1 MVAIFWWAIPKFADY
16 RDVWAA
22 IKTLTPIETW
32 SLVAATAFNLLTY
45 WWANQAALPGLGIG
59 KAAVL
64 TQTTTSVANTLPAGG
79 AIAIGLTYSIL
90 DSWGF
95 TGTSVALYVGVTG
108 IWNIFTK
115 LALPML
121 ALVFL
126 ALSGHLTTT
135 YILAAIFGVV
145 VLGVA
150 VGLFALVFRS
160 EAFAI
165 RIGNRMGRVVSWV
178 RRLLHKPPVTTW
190 GDGAARFRRDTIV
203 LVGHRWLRL
212 SLMTVLSQVALFFVL
227 LLSLRSLGVSEQEV
241 STAEAFA
248 VYAFSRLLSAVPIT
262 PGGVGL
268 IDLGYIGGL
277 TAFDS
282 AEKAADRGRRAA
294 VPRAHLR
301 DPDPDRR
308 VHLHHLARQVGLAS
322 SRRRGRPA
330 RASHVLHV
338 RERLRAGQ
346 GMSGAHHSV
355 ESLPR
360 GDDHRE
366 HELHPGEDHLGPRHR
381 SLVPIDA
388 DERIVRIEHRVR
400 TVDPRGTERATVRR
414 RSRLLRIQTDARQ
427 VLDGALDGLERALAG
442 WAASSTRNDPIA
454 VRRRRTRCA
463 PQPSARPTSAT
474 STRTYVPPEQVI
486 RTSRSRPSNAV
497 TSNASTRIG
506 RAGASSTSPLRAAS

>member
-1 MVAIFWWAIPKFADY
+1 MSTPQAAEGTRKPLGWKRIVGYIVSIAIVIAIFWWAIPKFADY
-16 RDVWAA
+16 RAVWAA
-22 IKTLTPIETW
+22 IKTLSPIQTW
-32 SLVAATAFNLLTY
+32 SLVAATGFNLVTY

-79 AIAIGLTYSIL
+79 AIAVGLTYSIL

-126 ALSGHLTTT
+126 AVSGHLTTT
-135 YILAAIFGVV
+135 YILAAIFGVA

-150 VGLFALVFRS
+150 VGLFAALFRS
-160 EAFAI
+160 EAFAT
-165 RIGNRMGRVVSWV
+165 RIGNRMGRIVSWF
-178 RRLLHKPPVTTW
+178 RSLLHKPPVTTW

-227 LLSLRSLGVSEQEV
+227 LLSLRALGVSEQAV

-277 TAFDS
+277 KAFYIGGL
-282 AEKAADRGRRAA
+282 KASSGEEEAAIVAAIVAA
-294 VPRAHLR
+294 VLLFRALTYGIQI
-301 DPDPDRR
+301 PIGGFTYIVWR
-308 VHLHHLARQVGLAS
+308 VKSDWR
-322 SRRRGRPA
+322 RPA
-330 RASHVLHV
+330 DAAAQ
-338 RERLRAGQ
+338 RER
-346 GMSGAHHSV
+346 S
-355 ESLPR
+355 
-360 GDDHRE
+360 
-366 HELHPGEDHLGPRHR
+366 
-381 SLVPIDA
+381 
-388 DERIVRIEHRVR
+388 
-400 TVDPRGTERATVRR
+400 TYF
-414 RSRLLRIQTDARQ
+414 
-427 VLDGALDGLERALAG
+427 ALDNG
-442 WAASSTRNDPIA
+442 
-454 VRRRRTRCA
+454 
-463 PQPSARPTSAT
+463 SAR
-474 STRTYVPPEQVI
+474 
-486 RTSRSRPSNAV
+486 V
-497 TSNASTRIG
+497 TK
-506 RAGASSTSPLRAAS
+506 

>member
-1 MVAIFWWAIPKFADY
+1 MSTAPVAERTRKPLGWKRIVGYTISIAIVVAIFWWAIPKFADY

-22 IKTLTPIETW
+22 IKTLTPLETW

-135 YILAAIFGVV
+135 YILAALFGVV
-145 VLGVA
+145 VLGAA

-165 RIGNRMGRVVSWV
+165 RIGTRMGRVASWV

-212 SLMTVLSQVALFFVL
+212 SLFTVLSQVALFFVL
-227 LLSLRSLGVSEQEV
+227 LLSLRSFGVSEQEV

-282 AEKAADRGRRAA
+282 AQKAQIVAA
-294 VPRAHLR
+294 VLLFRALTYGIQI
-301 DPDPDRR
+301 PIGGFTYIIWR
-308 VHLHHLARQVGLAS
+308 VKSDWR
-322 SRRRGRPA
+322 RPA
-330 RASHVLHV
+330 DVAAQR
-338 RERLRAGQ
+338 
-346 GMSGAHHSV
+346 
-355 ESLPR
+355 
-360 GDDHRE
+360 
-366 HELHPGEDHLGPRHR
+366 
-381 SLVPIDA
+381 
-388 DERIVRIEHRVR
+388 
-400 TVDPRGTERATVRR
+400 ERATYFTFEDDSAQVR
-414 RSRLLRIQTDARQ
+414 
-427 VLDGALDGLERALAG
+427 G
-442 WAASSTRNDPIA
+442 
-454 VRRRRTRCA
+454 
-463 PQPSARPTSAT
+463 
-474 STRTYVPPEQVI
+474 
-486 RTSRSRPSNAV
+486 
-497 TSNASTRIG
+497 
-506 RAGASSTSPLRAAS
+506 

>member
-1 MVAIFWWAIPKFADY
+1 MSTSQAAAAAPTASPEGKKGLSWKRILGYIASVIIVVGIFAWAIPKFADY
-16 RDVWAA
+16 ADVISW
-22 IKTLTPIETW
+22 IRTLTPLESL
-32 SLVAATAFNLLTY
+32 SLVLAMLFNLVTY
-45 WWANQAALPGLGIG
+45 WWANQAALPGMGIG

-79 AIAIGLTYSIL
+79 AIAVGLTYSIL

-95 TGTSVALYVGVTG
+95 SGTSVALYVGVTG

-135 YILAAIFGVV
+135 YILAAILGVV

-150 VGLFALVFRS
+150 VGLFAALFRS

-165 RIGNRMGRVVSWV
+165 RIGNWLGRVMSWF

-282 AEKAADRGRRAA
+282 AEKAQIVAA
-294 VPRAHLR
+294 VLLFRMLTYGIQIPIGGFTYIIW
-301 DPDPDRR
+301 R
-308 VHLHHLARQVGLAS
+308 VKSDWR
-322 SRRRGRPA
+322 RPA
-330 RASHVLHV
+330 
-338 RERLRAGQ
+338 
-346 GMSGAHHSV
+346 
-355 ESLPR
+355 
-360 GDDHRE
+360 
-366 HELHPGEDHLGPRHR
+366 
-381 SLVPIDA
+381 DA
-388 DERIVRIEHRVR
+388 AAQR
-400 TVDPRGTERATVRR
+400 ERATYFTFENG
-414 RSRLLRIQTDARQ
+414 SR
-427 VLDGALDGLERALAG
+427 V
-442 WAASSTRNDPIA
+442 TR
-454 VRRRRTRCA
+454 
-463 PQPSARPTSAT
+463 
-474 STRTYVPPEQVI
+474 
-486 RTSRSRPSNAV
+486 
-497 TSNASTRIG
+497 
-506 RAGASSTSPLRAAS
+506 

>member
-1 MVAIFWWAIPKFADY
+1 MSTAPVAERTRKPLGWKRIVGYTISIAIVVAIFWWAIPKFADY

-22 IKTLTPIETW
+22 IKTLTPLETW

-135 YILAAIFGVV
+135 YILAALFGVV
-145 VLGVA
+145 VLGAA

-165 RIGNRMGRVVSWV
+165 RIGTRMGRVASWV
-178 RRLLHKPPVTTW
+178 RRRLHKPPVTTW

-212 SLMTVLSQVALFFVL
+212 SLVTVLSQVALFFVL
-227 LLSLRSLGVSEQEV
+227 LLSLRSFGVSEQEV

-282 AEKAADRGRRAA
+282 AQKAQIVAA
-294 VPRAHLR
+294 VLLFRALTYGIQI
-301 DPDPDRR
+301 PIGGFTYIIWR
-308 VHLHHLARQVGLAS
+308 VKSDWR
-322 SRRRGRPA
+322 RPA
-330 RASHVLHV
+330 
-338 RERLRAGQ
+338 
-346 GMSGAHHSV
+346 
-355 ESLPR
+355 
-360 GDDHRE
+360 
-366 HELHPGEDHLGPRHR
+366 
-381 SLVPIDA
+381 DA
-388 DERIVRIEHRVR
+388 AAQR
-400 TVDPRGTERATVRR
+400 ERATYFTFEDDSAQVR
-414 RSRLLRIQTDARQ
+414 
-427 VLDGALDGLERALAG
+427 G
-442 WAASSTRNDPIA
+442 
-454 VRRRRTRCA
+454 
-463 PQPSARPTSAT
+463 
-474 STRTYVPPEQVI
+474 
-486 RTSRSRPSNAV
+486 
-497 TSNASTRIG
+497 
-506 RAGASSTSPLRAAS
+506 